1 MQRHRPASLMPVQT
15 SCSCF
20 HRRGKNQATPC
31 PKAMALNCWKRTSLV
46 TVAALTLLR
55 RVERPDLACYDAA
68 LDACARA
75 GHALGALA
83 VLREMP
89 ARRLRPRLESFLRA
103 NRLDDYCAHFRVLG
117 VAFERDLLDITDAQL
132 TLMVERH
139 GLKIL
144 DRRRFDK
151 AMVTLRRKLAGPRSP
166 GEGEESGAGEEERHP
181 IRVKKERGAGELG
194 GGSE

>member
-1 MQRHRPASLMPVQT
+1 M
-15 SCSCF
+15 
-20 HRRGKNQATPC
+20 
-31 PKAMALNCWKRTSLV
+31 
-46 TVAALTLLR
+46 
-55 RVERPDLACYDAA
+55 
-68 LDACARA
+68 
-75 GHALGALA
+75 
-83 VLREMP
+83 
-89 ARRLRPRLESFLRA
+89 
-103 NRLDDYCAHFRVLG
+103 
-117 VAFERDLLDITDAQL
+117 AFERDLLDITDAQL

-151 AMVTLRRKLAGPRSP
+151 AMVALRRKLAGPRSP

>member
-1 MQRHRPASLMPVQT
+1 MGDK
-15 SCSCF
+15 F
-20 HRRGKNQATPC
+20 
-31 PKAMALNCWKRTSLV
+31 
-46 TVAALTLLR
+46 
-55 RVERPDLACYDAA
+55 
-68 LDACARA
+68 
-75 GHALGALA
+75 
-83 VLREMP
+83 
-89 ARRLRPRLESFLRA
+89 ESFLHA
-103 NRLDDYCAHFRVLG
+103 HRLDDYCAHFRVLG